1 MQIDGREI
9 KENIQK
15 SADVCIVG
23 SGSGGSLL
31 ARELSSYGLKTIII
45 EAGGYYTA
53 KDFNQREETMYP
65 ALYMAKGQQ
74 WTKDMSISVL
84 QGRCVGGSPVVNMCD
99 CVPINEKLL
108 KYWGKRFNVKGIDA
122 GELREIVKKIY
133 SELKVNKIK
142 ENELNENNRKLK
154 EGTEKLGLSGDT
166 FFHNRHECVGCG
178 YCLIGC
184 AYDVKQ
190 NTLTVYIPEAIKNG
204 VELIYNCTGEKV
216 AIKNG
221 RATGV
226 IARTAGGAEVKI
238 NSKITILA
246 CSAIHTPAILLNS
259 EILKNRFLI
268 GKNLSLQPQLPIVAW
283 FDEKING
290 FRGTP
295 QAYYCEEFESCTEED
310 GAGGFRIEGIFS
322 GPGMS
327 SLFIPEFGIEQ
338 KNLMSHYSEMAASLL
353 LFPDKPSGSVTYKGD
368 KKPVIDYNMSDE
380 LLQRVKKAI
389 LEASKIY
396 FSAGAKKI
404 MVPLSVSNQFTS
416 PEEVK
421 KAMETIDFKRIG
433 YRMISAHPQGTCRMG
448 SDPLTSVV
456 NTNLESHEVKGLFIC
471 DSSIFPTTASSH
483 IMIPIFT
490 MAYRT
495 ARYIKENANRYL

>member
-15 SADVCIVG
+15 SADVCIAG
-23 SGSGGSLL
+23 SGAGGSLL
-31 ARELSSYGLKTIII
+31 ARELSAYGLKTILI

-53 KDFNQREETMYP
+53 KDFNQREELMYP

-74 WTKDMSISVL
+74 WTKDMRISVL

-108 KYWGKRFNVKGIDA
+108 KFWEKRFNVKGIDA

-133 SELKVNKIK
+133 SELKVNKIR
-142 ENELNENNRKLK
+142 ESELNSNNRKLK
-154 EGTEKLGLSGDT
+154 EGAEKLGLSGDT

-190 NTLTVYIPEAIKNG
+190 NTLTVYVPEALKNTA
-204 VELIYNCTGEKV
+204 ELIFNCSAERLTMENGKITGM
-216 AIKNG
+216 
-221 RATGV
+221 
-226 IARTAGGAEVKI
+226 IAKSAGGAEVRINAKI
-238 NSKITILA
+238 VIIA
-246 CSAIHTPAILLNS
+246 CSAIHTPRVLLNS
-259 EILKNRFLI
+259 EVIKNRFLI

-295 QAYYCEEFESCTEED
+295 QAYSCEEFESCTEED

-338 KNLMSHYSEMAASLL
+338 KNLMSHYAEMAASLL
-353 LFPDKPSGSVTYKGD
+353 LFPDKPSGSVSYKGNGT
-368 KKPVIDYNMSDE
+368 PVIEYNLTDE
-380 LLQRVKKAI
+380 LIQRVKKAI
-389 LEASKIY
+389 IEASKIY
-396 FSAGAKKI
+396 FSAGAKMV
-404 MVPLSVSNQFTS
+404 MVPLSVGNQFKS
-416 PEEVK
+416 PDEVIK
-421 KAMETIDFKRIG
+421 TMEQLDFRKIG